1 MGLGTLKL
9 YADTDADPRELLA
22 PFASDD
28 TFYLEVLDSSEGQ
41 WPELGLWGYL
51 CEMDCSLTVY
61 CSWCGEMMCP
71 GCGDRPTITIFDD
84 EAVAYCRK
92 CARTMD
98 PLRPEAAWQPRS
110 SP

>member
-9 YADTDADPRELLA
+9 YADTDADSRELLA

-51 CEMDCSLTVY
+51 CEMDCSLTV
-61 CSWCGEMMCP
+61 
-71 GCGDRPTITIFDD
+71 
-84 EAVAYCRK
+84 
-92 CARTMD
+92 
-98 PLRPEAAWQPRS
+98 
-110 SP
+110 